1 VGPLIVITL
10 LVGAAAYGFSWWAR
24 RTASQAQALAATPE
38 VPVKQLAEEVASVA
52 QELGPGS
59 YRQGVKLRGRV
70 VCDAPLTSELSHTA
84 CVSYRFSV
92 TREFEE
98 VLWEK
103 DSEGHSVQKVSRRSE
118 LVASNEVSVPFW
130 LDDGTSRIE
139 VQADQAHIERM
150 KTHASFQ
157 PVGLVQGVG
166 SFLLTLSHPGGT
178 LGYRY
183 EEFCL
188 PVGTEVTVVAE
199 ANDEGGH
206 LALRRPESSDA
217 PFLVTTKSF
226 QDLAR
231 SHRTKVALLRGVSF
245 GLTALAVV
253 IFLLGV
259 IR

>member
-1 VGPLIVITL
+1 MGPLIVITL
-10 LVGAAAYGFSWWAR
+10 LVAAAAYGFSWWAR
-24 RTASQAQALAATPE
+24 RVAARAQALAATPS
-38 VPVKQLAEEVASVA
+38 VPLKQLAEEVASVA

-59 YRQGVKLRGRV
+59 YRQEVKTRGKV
-70 VCDAPLTSELSHTA
+70 LCDAPLTSELSHTP
-84 CVSYRFSV
+84 CVSYQFSV

-103 DSEGHSVQKVSRRSE
+103 DAEGHTVQRVSRRSE
-118 LVASNEVSVPFW
+118 VVASNEVSVPFW
-130 LDDGTSRIE
+130 LDDGSSRIE
-139 VQADQAHIERM
+139 VQPDQARIERV

-157 PVGLVQGVG
+157 PVGVVQGVG

-183 EEFCL
+183 EEYCL
-188 PVGTEVTVVAE
+188 PVDTEVTVVAE
-199 ANDEGGH
+199 ANDVGGH
-206 LALRRPESSDA
+206 LALRRPESAAS

-231 SHRTKVALLRGVSF
+231 SQRNTVALLRGISF
-245 GLTALAVV
+245 GLTALAVL
-253 IFLLGV
+253 IFLVGV